1 MKSGDVTVRNY
12 NLIRRYKGMSLV
24 TPRIPEQE
32 TAHPENGIAFCWSE
46 PGKITSRNDMDIIQF
61 REEREFN

>member
-1 MKSGDVTVRNY
+1 MKSGDILARRY
-12 NLIRRYKGMSLV
+12 NHLIRLKRQHHV
-24 TPRIPEQE
+24 IPLALNVN

-61 REEREFN
+61 REEGEVN